1 MVGFSFYGNPNSTK
15 SKSRKYFQAS
25 ISYPYYIHIY
35 GTVYLSQKFLSKLF
49 IEREDK
55 LLYRL
60 PDPVRY
66 MFGLLKG
73 IEENLELMGEFY
85 PGWTVRVY
93 FDLEPGSY
101 LHQDL
106 CRLACSNPA
115 LDMCYVRRLPSSLDI
130 SRVFA
135 MIWRFF
141 PVVDPQ
147 VGCPANFRFT

>member
-1 MVGFSFYGNPNSTK
+1 MVTPTPPSPRVGNT
-15 SKSRKYFQAS
+15 SRQAS
-25 ISYPYYIHIY
+25 HLLTTYIFTVLY
-35 GTVYLSQKFLSKLF
+35 KVYLSQKFLSKLF